1 MTSLASPSAKPS
13 LDVLSNTMSSELIHI
28 ARAGVEIGA
37 WAAEEVR
44 AKLATGELRATDH
57 YWKPGMAGWLL
68 LSVLPGPTRQLPFP
82 RPDQKS
88 ANLFDGILGRESY
101 QAGLQA
107 VWDKLAGA
115 PRECLVTEADWA
127 ELDEKLGYDVRRRCR
142 TDLNKWYR
150 LAVEAYL
157 SDRYFA
163 PEEKTNLAHLAS
175 SFGLDPA
182 AAEAIHGESFASY
195 FRIGMGTVMA
205 RDIPP
210 KQKREQIDLLGK
222 EVPLSEAKLKES
234 IGQVLQSFFDQR
246 LKAMMRE
253 EDGGEVM
260 DPAAYAAFAAELKQ
274 MDINLSMDDKL
285 RTRIDSAQR
294 LWALCRSPLK
304 EVPCA
309 LDLGS
314 EGCFWT
320 QHVELGLNK
329 RVTTRRSYGGFGTSI
344 KVWGPLRYRT
354 GSYEV
359 ERQTEQRLEKVDS
372 GILVFTS
379 KRVIFSGSLK
389 SLNFKYSK
397 VLDVT
402 VYNNAIEIDKD
413 TGGDVV
419 FFFPSGQAEAAVIL
433 RRLVR
438 QAKA

>member
-1 MTSLASPSAKPS
+1 MSAES
-13 LDVLSNTMSSELIHI
+13 IHI

-37 WAAEEVR
+37 WALDEVR
-44 AKLATGELRATDH
+44 ARLASGELVPTDH

-68 LSVLPGPTRQLPFP
+68 LSVLPGPKRLPPFP
-82 RPDQKS
+82 RPEPKA

-107 VWDKLAGA
+107 VWDKLAEA
-115 PRECLVTEADWA
+115 PCECRLAEADWA
-127 ELDEKLGYDVRRRCR
+127 ELSEKVGYDIRKRCR
-142 TDLNKWYR
+142 ADLVRWYR
-150 LAVEAYL
+150 QAVEAYL

-163 PEEKTNLAHLAS
+163 PEEKTNLANLAQT
-175 SFGLDPA
+175 FGLDAA
-182 AAEAIHGESFASY
+182 AAEEIHGESFASY
-195 FRIGMGTVMA
+195 FRVGMLTVMA

-210 KQKREQIDLLGK
+210 KQKREQVDLLGK

-234 IGQVLQSFFDQR
+234 MGQVIQSFFDQR
-246 LKAMMRE
+246 LKLLMRH

-260 DPAAYAAFAAELKQ
+260 EPSAYAAFEAELRQ
-274 MDINLSMDDKL
+274 MDINLNYDDKL
-285 RTRIDSAQR
+285 QARIDSAQR
-294 LWALCRSPLK
+294 LWSLCRSPLT

-309 LDLGS
+309 LDLGN

-320 QHVELGLNK
+320 QQVELGLNK

-344 KVWGPLRYRT
+344 KIWGPLRYRT

-389 SLNFKYSK
+389 SLNFKYAK

-433 RRLVR
+433 RRLVK
-438 QAKA
+438 QAKG

>member
-1 MTSLASPSAKPS
+1 
-13 LDVLSNTMSSELIHI
+13 MSFELTHV

-37 WAAEEVR
+37 WALDEVR
-44 AKLATGELRATDH
+44 AKLASGELVPSDH

-68 LSVLPGPTRQLPFP
+68 LSVLPGPKRLPPFP
-82 RPDQKS
+82 RPEPKS

-101 QAGLQA
+101 QAGLLA
-107 VWDKLAGA
+107 VWDRLAVA
-115 PRECLVTEADWA
+115 PRECLLTESDWA
-127 ELDEKLGYDVRRRCR
+127 ELNGQVGYEVRKRCR
-142 TDLNKWYR
+142 ADLVKWYR
-150 LAVEAYL
+150 QAVEAYL

-163 PEEKTNLAHLAS
+163 PEEKTNLGNLAQ
-175 SFGLDPA
+175 SFGLDAA
-182 AAEAIHGESFASY
+182 AAEEIHGEAFAGY
-195 FRIGMGTVMA
+195 YRVGMLTVMA
-205 RDIPP
+205 RPISP
-210 KQKREQIDLLGK
+210 KQKREQINLLGR
-222 EVPLSEAKLKES
+222 EVPLSDAKAKECV
-234 IGQVLQSFFDQR
+234 GQVLQSVFDQR
-246 LKAMMRE
+246 LKVLMRQ

-260 DPAAYAAFAAELKQ
+260 DPAAYAAFMAELKE
-274 MDINLSMDDKL
+274 MEINPILDAKSQE
-285 RTRIDSAQR
+285 RIDSAQR
-294 LWALCRSPLK
+294 LWALCRAPLK
-304 EVPCA
+304 EVPCE
-309 LDLGS
+309 LDLGN

-320 QHVELGLNK
+320 QRVELGLNR

-344 KVWGPLRYRT
+344 KIWGPLRYRT

-379 KRVIFSGSLK
+379 KRVIFSGSVK

-438 QAKA
+438 QAKG

>member
-1 MTSLASPSAKPS
+1 
-13 LDVLSNTMSSELIHI
+13 MSSELIHI

-37 WAAEEVR
+37 WALDEVR
-44 AKLATGELRATDH
+44 TKLLSGELILTDH

-68 LSVLPGPTRQLPFP
+68 LSVLPGPKRQLPFP
-82 RPDQKS
+82 RPGQKA

-107 VWDKLAGA
+107 LWDKLAAA
-115 PRECLVTEADWA
+115 PRECLLTEEDW
-127 ELDEKLGYDVRRRCR
+127 LQLNEKVGYDIRKRCR
-142 TDLNKWYR
+142 ADLNKWYR
-150 LAVEAYL
+150 LAVDAYL
-157 SDRYFA
+157 SDRYFS
-163 PEEKTNLAHLAS
+163 PEEKIDLANLAH
-175 SFGLDPA
+175 SFGLDA
-182 AAEAIHGESFASY
+182 VAAEAIHGESFASY
-195 FRIGMGTVMA
+195 FRVGLLTVMA
-205 RDIPP
+205 RPIAPT
-210 KQKREQIDLLGK
+210 QKGEQIELLGK
-222 EVPLSEAKLKES
+222 EVPLSEEKRKEA
-234 IGQVLQSFFDQR
+234 IGQAVQSLIDQR
-246 LKAMMRE
+246 LKILLQQ
-253 EDGGEVM
+253 EDGGEVV
-260 DPAAYAAFAAELKQ
+260 DPAAYAALLAELKAMGFNVT
-274 MDINLSMDDKL
+274 MDEKSQA
-285 RTRIDSAQR
+285 RIDSAQR
-294 LWALCRSPLK
+294 LWALCRTPLK
-304 EVPCA
+304 EVPCE

-344 KVWGPLRYRT
+344 KIWGPLRYRT

-433 RRLVR
+433 RRLVK

>member
-1 MTSLASPSAKPS
+1 
-13 LDVLSNTMSSELIHI
+13 MSYELIHV

-37 WAAEEVR
+37 WALDEVR
-44 AKLATGELRATDH
+44 AKLASGELVPTDH

-68 LSVLPGPTRQLPFP
+68 LSVLPGPKRLPPFP
-82 RPDQKS
+82 RPEPKS

-101 QAGLQA
+101 QAGLRA
-107 VWDKLAGA
+107 VWDKLAVA
-115 PRECLVTEADWA
+115 PREGLLTDSDWA
-127 ELDEKLGYDVRRRCR
+127 ELNEQVGYEIRKRCR
-142 TDLNKWYR
+142 ADLVRWYR
-150 LAVEAYL
+150 QAVEAYL
-157 SDRYFA
+157 SDRYFD
-163 PEEKTNLAHLAS
+163 PEEKTNLSNLAQ
-175 SFGLDPA
+175 SFGLDAA
-182 AAEAIHGESFASY
+182 AAEEIHGESFASY
-195 FRIGMGTVMA
+195 FRVGMLTVMA

-234 IGQVLQSFFDQR
+234 IGQILQSFFDQR
-246 LKAMMRE
+246 LKLMMRE
-253 EDGGEVM
+253 EDGGETM
-260 DPAAYAAFAAELKQ
+260 DPAAYAAFAAELRQ
-274 MDINLSMDDKL
+274 MDINLTLDEKL
-285 RTRIDSAQR
+285 QARIESAQR
-294 LWALCRSPLK
+294 LWSLCRSPLK

-309 LDLGS
+309 LDLGN

-344 KVWGPLRYRT
+344 KIWGPLRYRT

-359 ERQTEQRLEKVDS
+359 ERQTEQRLEKVDA

-389 SLNFKYSK
+389 SLNFKYAK

-438 QAKA
+438 QAKG

>member
-1 MTSLASPSAKPS
+1 
-13 LDVLSNTMSSELIHI
+13 MSVESIHI
-28 ARAGVEIGA
+28 ARAGIEIGA
-37 WAAEEVR
+37 WALDKVR
-44 AKLATGELRATDH
+44 TMLASGELVPSDH
-57 YWKPGMAGWLL
+57 YWKPGMAEWLR
-68 LSVLPGPTRQLPFP
+68 LSVLPGPKRLPPFP
-82 RPDQKS
+82 RPEQKA

-107 VWDKLAGA
+107 VWDKLAEA
-115 PRECLVTEADWA
+115 PCECRLAEADWV
-127 ELDEKLGYDVRRRCR
+127 ELSEKVGYDIRKRCR
-142 TDLNKWYR
+142 ADLVRWYR
-150 LAVEAYL
+150 QAVEAYL

-163 PEEKTNLAHLAS
+163 PEEKTNLANLAQT
-175 SFGLDPA
+175 FGLDA
-182 AAEAIHGESFASY
+182 VAAEEIHGESFASY
-195 FRIGMGTVMA
+195 FRVGMLTVMA

-210 KQKREQIDLLGK
+210 KQKREQFDLLGK

-234 IGQVLQSFFDQR
+234 IGQVVQSFFDQR
-246 LKAMMRE
+246 LKLLMRQ

-260 DPAAYAAFAAELKQ
+260 EPSAYAAFEAELRQ
-274 MDINLSMDDKL
+274 MDINLNYDDKL
-285 RTRIDSAQR
+285 QARIDSAQR
-294 LWALCRSPLK
+294 LWSLCRSPLK
-304 EVPCA
+304 EVPCS
-309 LDLGS
+309 LDLGN

-320 QHVELGLNK
+320 QQVELGLNK

-344 KVWGPLRYRT
+344 KIWGPLRYRT

-389 SLNFKYSK
+389 SLNFKYAK

-433 RRLVR
+433 RRLVK
-438 QAKA
+438 QAKG

>member
-1 MTSLASPSAKPS
+1 
-13 LDVLSNTMSSELIHI
+13 MSTEPVHI

-37 WAAEEVR
+37 WAPDEVR
-44 AKLATGELRATDH
+44 SKLASGELKPTDH
-57 YWKPGMAGWLL
+57 YWKPGMAGWLTL
-68 LSVLPGPTRQLPFP
+68 AVLPATVRVLPFP
-82 RPDQKS
+82 RPVEKG
-88 ANLFDGILGRESY
+88 ANLLDGMLGRESY
-101 QAGLQA
+101 QAGLLA
-107 VWDKLAGA
+107 VWDLLSKA
-115 PRECLVTEADWA
+115 PTQCLIPEEAWA
-127 ELDEKLGYDVRRRCR
+127 SLGEKLGYDVRKRCR
-142 TDLNKWYR
+142 EDLLKWYR
-150 LAVEAYL
+150 QAVEAYL

-163 PEEKTNLAHLAS
+163 PQEKTDLGNLAR
-175 SFGLDPA
+175 SFGLDA
-182 AAEAIHGESFASY
+182 SAAEAIHGEAFASY
-195 FRIGMGTVMA
+195 CRIGMLTVLL

-210 KQKREQIDLLGK
+210 QQKREQINLLGK
-222 EVPLSEAKLKES
+222 EVPLSEEKVKETF
-234 IGQVLQSFFDQR
+234 GAAMQSYFEQR
-246 LKAMMRE
+246 LKALMRQ

-260 DPAAYAAFAAELKQ
+260 DPAAYAAFASEIKQ

-285 RTRIDSAQR
+285 VDRIDSAQR
-294 LWALCRSPLK
+294 LWSLCRSPLK
-304 EVPCA
+304 EVPCE
-309 LDLGS
+309 LDLGN

-344 KVWGPLRYRT
+344 KIGGPLRYRT

-389 SLNFKYSK
+389 SLNFKYAK

-433 RRLVR
+433 RRLVK
-438 QAKA
+438 QAKG